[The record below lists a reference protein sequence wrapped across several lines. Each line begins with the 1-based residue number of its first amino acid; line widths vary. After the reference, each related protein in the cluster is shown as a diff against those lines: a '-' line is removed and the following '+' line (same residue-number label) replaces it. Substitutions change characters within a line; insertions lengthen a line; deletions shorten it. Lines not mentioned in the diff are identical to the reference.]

1 MRFSILVLLSIIKFN
16 FFSFSQSVQ
25 VKAFDES
32 DYKKIAG
39 VHTIGFHHSSY
50 NHNAKDVRV
59 FLVEGKYWLFPAKG
73 LSFGGN
79 TKIENAP
86 SEIEMIKK
94 ENHYEFNIN
103 DIGTYTFNISTE
115 NPTNNSNNLLYVI
128 YKAYNP
134 HSSKDIDSFSYTTLD
149 KHKIS
154 SDNTDK
160 QYSVVY
166 FTGRMDLIERDQI
179 ESLNNLK
186 NKFEKVQFVC
196 MFSEIEDKLIPFK
209 EETNFNWSFI
219 PSVNSKELTKYQIGK
234 LLSEPSIYIVDNNQ
248 NKIIYHYNGVYNL
261 PIELM
266 KALNEL

>member
-1 MRFSILVLLSIIKFN
+1 
-16 FFSFSQSVQ
+16 
-25 VKAFDES
+25 